1 MPRET
6 VLSIRHYDI
15 SFKITVLLSAIL
27 LTLPG
32 CNGGSDVEP
41 ETTTTDTSSS
51 DSATDS
57 GNNGMSAGAPKTAT
71 DSQGRKSIDGIPY
84 DVFFD
89 DPLAV
94 VAQQGTVA
102 PSVPTGTPSV
112 ANNDTP
118 TETPEPEPMP
128 KEEPKAATI
137 KWDNIIPME
146 YLDNEIKSIR
156 NFLTPTLQSVGAY
169 NREYKQIPMH
179 GNTMAALAQVAL
191 AHPGDAL
198 WKDQAAALR
207 DISYNMG
214 SSADAPGRAG
224 FEASSVQF
232 ENLLQIFNGSE
243 PTLEEEPDPNL
254 AFADKADR
262 GPLMRRMEV
271 AFNWLSSNT
280 PTPAAFVDVKDKAM
294 HETIILGALTQIVAD
309 ESYLFADEPDY
320 KNHINEMMAAVEQM
334 RKGIDDGNHEIF
346 REGVSTIT
354 KKCAECHTD
363 YKE

>member
-1 MPRET
+1 MP
-6 VLSIRHYDI
+6 SRHHQTLRYLAVF
-15 SFKITVLLSAIL
+15 SLAVLLA
-27 LTLPG
+27 LPG
-32 CNGGSDVEP
+32 CNGSSDPEP
-41 ETTTTDTSSS
+41 DPSSDNTSSNTETT
-51 DSATDS
+51 S
-57 GNNGMSAGAPKTAT
+57 GDNGAGGTPSQVST

-94 VAQQGTVA
+94 VAQQGTITPMETPTVA
-102 PSVPTGTPSV
+102 
-112 ANNDTP
+112 ANDTP

-128 KEEPKAATI
+128 KEEPKTASI
-137 KWDNIIPME
+137 KWEQIIPME

-169 NREYKQIPMH
+169 NREYKQIPKC
-179 GNTMAALAQVAL
+179 GNTISALAQIAL
-191 AHPGDAL
+191 SHPGDAL
-198 WKDQAAALR
+198 WKDQAPALR
-207 DISYNMG
+207 DISYNLGG
-214 SSADAPGRAG
+214 SAEAPGRAG
-224 FEASSVQF
+224 WEASSLQF

-243 PTLEEEPDPNL
+243 PTLEETPDPNL
-254 AFADKADR
+254 AFGDKADR
-262 GPLMRRMEV
+262 GPLMRRMED

-294 HETIILGALTQIVAD
+294 HETIILGALTQVTGD

-320 KNHINEMMAAVEQM
+320 QGHVKEMMAAVEQM
-334 RKGIDDGNHEIF
+334 RKGIDDENHELF

-363 YKE
+363 YRE